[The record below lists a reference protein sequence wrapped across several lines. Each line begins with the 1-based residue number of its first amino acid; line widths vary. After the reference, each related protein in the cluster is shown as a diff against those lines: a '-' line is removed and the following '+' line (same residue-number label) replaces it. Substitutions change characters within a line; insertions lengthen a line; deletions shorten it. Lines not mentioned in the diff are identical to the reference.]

1 MASGAASSVGYIF
14 GFLANK
20 THFSLVGGLT
30 LAGTFYVYVCVSLT
44 ATVLFYIFMPE
55 TEGRTLLEIGQ
66 HFAGHR
72 YNFDFFFPNRNTNFL
87 HSTDRLTGNREIPDT
102 R

>member
-66 HFAGHR
+66 HFAGQR
-72 YNFDFFFPNRNTNFL
+72 YKFKDFCI
-87 HSTDRLTGNREIPDT
+87 TGI
-102 R
+102 